1 MASTHAKDRAP
12 TREGVYE
19 SNKYP
24 TSTNNSTA
32 ILHRLYELRKRQIN
46 GVDCLRESTKCANL
60 LKKILGSE
68 LWYVREN
75 PLVYVARNDLA
86 SNPYLSPYRIEDI
99 NLALGLNLSSIEFEF
114 GSGVVDKSPYEIR
127 RLPPYKGPT
136 GRVPLRIYYQ
146 SRYKQIGLWLVR
158 DWNLFDVELHLLRGE
173 DELSTV
179 SGSIVGDPGVSVLI
193 VGKDF
198 LEKHFDDIVRLKR
211 ESFEQGNGRSRLQII
226 NGDDLGGKIRARG
239 AKYILANLRSAILYK
254 AHYTPFRVV
263 LPKGCEL
270 CDLISSSLV
279 VGMALAKEGN
289 DYIKAVAVLMTSSGD
304 VVGYVDTKRVFRG
317 RSMELRADEAEEF
330 GGKVGKLVNEY
341 RSHYVT
347 EFRREPGLI
356 IIARSRSFREEE
368 ATRVRRGFSTILER
382 VNSGIRNVLSED
394 NLLFMST
401 TKTDY
406 NFGRDVAA
414 HVASINQRNAGAWF
428 LQPASFERAVK
439 VSYQGYMKDFDV
451 RLPAIA
457 YTYLRALD
465 FTSLSGKRT
474 TIAPVTYAKRFL
486 RWYKH

>member
-1 MASTHAKDRAP
+1 M
-12 TREGVYE
+12 
-19 SNKYP
+19 
-24 TSTNNSTA
+24 
-32 ILHRLYELRKRQIN
+32 
-46 GVDCLRESTKCANL
+46 
-60 LKKILGSE
+60 
-68 LWYVREN
+68 
-75 PLVYVARNDLA
+75 ARNDLA